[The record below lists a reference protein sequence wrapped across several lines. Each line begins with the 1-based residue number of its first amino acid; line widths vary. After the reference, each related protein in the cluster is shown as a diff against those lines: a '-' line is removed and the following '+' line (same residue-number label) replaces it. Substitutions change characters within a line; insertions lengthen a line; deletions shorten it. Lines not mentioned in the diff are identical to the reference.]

1 MCPDP
6 HASPDPA
13 DATAPAAPPTQKPA
27 RAPGFLRHAAVVSS
41 LTFASRLL
49 GLVRDRVM
57 GSVFGTSP
65 WHAAFIIGFIVPNLF
80 RRLFGEG
87 ALAAA
92 FMPHYA
98 RLIETDPALA
108 KRFAS
113 RCVAG
118 LAVALAAL
126 TLLCEAGLWLAM
138 QTDTVSGSDKAAAA
152 LRMTA
157 LMLPYM
163 PLVCGVAFLG
173 AILQVHRRFGPAAAA
188 PVVLNVA
195 MIAAA
200 IAAGFLPDA
209 ASGPRGVTLVAA
221 AVLVAG
227 VVQVVWLGSA
237 VRTTAPL
244 GRAGVALRDPATSAP
259 TRAML
264 CTMVPMVIGLGV
276 FQINTLLDQ
285 LIAYSLAAPADA
297 GPGTLMHFP
306 TWTGWAPAAHPIQTA
321 AVVPLNFAQRLYQ
334 FPLGVFG
341 IALATAIFPALSR
354 AAAAFPAKTTAPSD
368 SEFAD
373 TLRRGLRLSLLIGLP
388 STAGLVVLATP
399 VCRVVFEAG
408 AFTTHDAARTAA
420 VLTGYAA
427 GLWAYTL
434 THVLTRA
441 FYALD
446 DAKTPLRVSL
456 ALVGFNLALNLT
468 LVWPLGVAG
477 LAWSTAISASLQ
489 VALLL
494 MLLRRRVQHPIDR
507 AVLTSWAR
515 TTLLV
520 AAMTTGLV
528 LALRGVNPLALS
540 RTASAGLVA
549 AAIAGSV
556 AFVAAGAWA
565 LRMPELG
572 WLRKRQ

>member
-1 MCPDP
+1 MTPAPSDP
-6 HASPDPA
+6 KPQTLSPEPF
-13 DATAPAAPPTQKPA
+13 AAA
-27 RAPGFLRHAAVVSS
+27 GGHGFLRHAAVVSG

-65 WHAAFIIGFIVPNLF
+65 WHAAFVIGFIVPNLF

-92 FMPHYA
+92 FVPHYA
-98 RLIETDPALA
+98 RLVETDPALA
-108 KRFAS
+108 RRFAS

-118 LAVALAAL
+118 LAVALAGL
-126 TLLCEAGLWLAM
+126 TLLGETGLWFALQNDA
-138 QTDTVSGSDKAAAA
+138 VAGSEKATSA
-152 LRMTA
+152 LQMTA

-173 AILQVHRRFGPAAAA
+173 AVLQVHHRFGPAAAA
-188 PVVLNVA
+188 PVILNVA

-200 IAAGFLPDA
+200 IGAGFLSDA
-209 ASGPRGVTLVAA
+209 TGGTHGRNGVTLVALS
-221 AVLVAG
+221 VLVAG
-227 VVQVVWLGSA
+227 VVQLAWLGRA

-244 GRAGVALRDPATSAP
+244 GREGVALRDPATSAP
-259 TRAML
+259 VRAML
-264 CTMVPMVIGLGV
+264 RTMVPMVIGLGV
-276 FQINTLLDQ
+276 FQINTLFDQ
-285 LIAYSLAAPADA
+285 LIAYTLAAPADA
-297 GPGTLMHFP
+297 GPDTLLHFP
-306 TWTGWAPAAHPIQTA
+306 AWTGWAPAAYPIQTA

-341 IALATAIFPALSR
+341 IALATAIFPALAR
-354 AAAAFPAKTTAPSD
+354 AAAAFPAKTTAPRDSD
-368 SEFAD
+368 FAD

-388 STAGLVVLATP
+388 SAAGLVVLATP

-408 AFTTHDAARTAA
+408 AFTTDDAARTAA

-456 ALVGFNLALNLT
+456 GLVGFNLTLNLT

-477 LAWSTAISASLQ
+477 LAWSTAISAALQ

-494 MLLRRRVQHPIDR
+494 VLLRRRVETPVDR

-515 TTLLV
+515 TVLLV
-520 AAMTTGLV
+520 AAMTAALW
-528 LALRGVNPLALS
+528 LAVRGIDPLALS

-556 AFVAAGAWA
+556 AFVFVGAWA

-572 WLRKRQ
+572 WLRRRS

>member
-1 MCPDP
+1 MSHPP
-6 HASPDPA
+6 AQKNTPGPRA
-13 DATAPAAPPTQKPA
+13 DAPDGGP
-27 RAPGFLRHAAVVSS
+27 RGFLRHAAVVSA

-57 GSVFGTSP
+57 GGVFGTSP
-65 WHAAFIIGFIVPNLF
+65 WHAAFIVGFIVPNLF

-87 ALAAA
+87 ALTAA
-92 FMPHYA
+92 FVPHYA
-98 RLIETDPALA
+98 RLVETDPALA
-108 KRFAS
+108 RRFAA

-118 LAVALAAL
+118 LTVALAAL
-126 TLLCEAGLWLAM
+126 TLMGEAGLWIAL
-138 QTDTVSGSDKAAAA
+138 QTDAAVGSDKASAA

-157 LMLPYM
+157 IMLPYM

-188 PVVLNVA
+188 PVVLNVL
-195 MIAAA
+195 MIGAA
-200 IAAGFLPDA
+200 IGAGLLSHPTRD
-209 ASGPRGVTLVAA
+209 PHGVTLVAA
-221 AVLVAG
+221 AVLIAG
-227 VVQVVWLGSA
+227 VVQLAWLARA

-244 GRAGVALRDPATSAP
+244 DPRGATLRDPAASVP
-259 TRAML
+259 VRAML
-264 CTMVPMVIGLGV
+264 RTMAPMVIGLGV

-285 LIAYSLAAPADA
+285 LIAYTLAAPADA
-297 GPGTLMHFP
+297 GPSARLYFP
-306 TWTGWAPAAHPIQTA
+306 IWTGWAPTAYPIQTA

-341 IALATAIFPALSR
+341 IALATAIFPALAR
-354 AAAAFPAKTTAPSD
+354 AAAAFPTKTAAPADSD
-368 SEFAD
+368 FAD

-388 STAGLVVLATP
+388 SAAGLVVLATP
-399 VCRVVFEAG
+399 ICRVVFETG

-434 THVLTRA
+434 IHVLTRA

-446 DAKTPLRVSL
+446 DAKTPLRISL
-456 ALVGFNLALNLT
+456 GLVGFNLTLNLT

-477 LAWSTAISASLQ
+477 LAWSTAVSGSLQ
-489 VALLL
+489 AVLLTALLH
-494 MLLRRRVQHPIDR
+494 RRVAHPVDR

-520 AAMTTGLV
+520 AVMTAGLW
-528 LALRGVNPLALS
+528 LALRGVDPLTLS
-540 RTASAGLVA
+540 RTACAGLVA
-549 AAIAGSV
+549 AAMAGS
-556 AFVAAGAWA
+556 AALVAAGAWA

-572 WLRKRQ
+572 WLRKK